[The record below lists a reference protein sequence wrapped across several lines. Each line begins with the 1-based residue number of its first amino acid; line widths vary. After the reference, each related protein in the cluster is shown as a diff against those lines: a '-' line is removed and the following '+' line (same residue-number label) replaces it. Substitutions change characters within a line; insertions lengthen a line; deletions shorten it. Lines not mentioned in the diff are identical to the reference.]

1 MTEFILALLVFLLA
15 HSIPARPAVR
25 RRLVA
30 AFGERL
36 YLLLYSLLS
45 LLLLVWLISAAVR
58 APTITLWPT
67 GIWAYHLALA
77 LMLPA
82 CWLLVGGLTTPNPR
96 SISLAGQRAQAKPG
110 LPGLI
115 RHPVLWGFALWA
127 GVHAIANGDLV
138 SLIMFGGFLL
148 FSLGGMRLID
158 RRKRRQLG
166 PQWGRLVQK
175 RGWSGRQL
183 LLTFGG
189 GTLLYLLLLGLHPL
203 LIGPNPLAVLL

>member
-1 MTEFILALLVFLLA
+1 LLVFLLA
-15 HSIPARPAVR
+15 HSIPARPGVR
-25 RRLVA
+25 GRLVA

-36 YLLLYSLLS
+36 YLALYSLLS
-45 LLLLVWLISAAVR
+45 LLLLTWLISAAVR
-58 APTITLWPT
+58 APLIPLWANS
-67 GIWAYHLALA
+67 IASYHLALGQ
-77 LMLPA
+77 MLPA
-82 CWLLVGGLTTPNPR
+82 CWLLVGGLTTTNPR
-96 SISLAGQRAQAKPG
+96 SVSLAGPAKSAKAG

-148 FSLGGMRLID
+148 FSLAGMRLLD

-166 PQWGRLVQK
+166 PEWKRVGQK

-183 LLTFGG
+183 LLTLVG

-203 LIGPNPLAVLL
+203 VIGPNPMSVLL